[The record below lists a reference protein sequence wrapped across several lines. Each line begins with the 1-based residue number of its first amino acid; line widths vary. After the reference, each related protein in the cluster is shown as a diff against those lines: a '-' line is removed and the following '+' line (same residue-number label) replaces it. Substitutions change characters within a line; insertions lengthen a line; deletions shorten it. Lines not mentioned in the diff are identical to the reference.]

1 MSMAPTA
8 KLSWN
13 AIVWLLAISGIGMPP
28 SVPPLPEDPAVM
40 NVAPEKCLVY
50 LSSAGTAEAD
60 PNSPNQTEQLMA
72 EPEVRRMANEIE
84 RAVREALKNFASQD
98 VLSPGLSADEIVEL
112 GKTLTTRPL
121 TAYVSDAQI
130 SRRGPIF
137 RGGIVINCSD
147 RLDKMKALVDRML
160 KSVPPKYVEKVQI
173 DGAEWTSI
181 KFTPLVKATL
191 GFKDERFYLAL
202 GDGEL
207 QEMLA
212 RGRGESPKWLAELR
226 EKMPVERTSTII
238 YVNTQA
244 VMQLGLPLAGPKVG
258 RIVDAVGFDNVTSLA
273 SVSGLDKEGFVTKTL
288 WSIDGRPRGFFRL
301 AEIEPLAPGDLTVV
315 PQDATFAAAFK
326 VDPAKMFD
334 VISEIIEKIEP
345 DAKKEF
351 DHAFEIMAEQYG
363 LNMRDDILAP
373 LGDTWRIYDSPSEG
387 GVISGLTAVVEVK
400 DHKRA
405 AETLRKLN
413 DLWDTWLKE
422 QANETHGDPHLLDR
436 VCYLRSMRVERL
448 EFNGEV
454 IHSFNGMLLG
464 PPCTPAWC
472 LTDKELIISL
482 NPQGIKGYLS
492 RGKDFKSLAGVPE
505 VAELFQ
511 GDSGPMKF
519 AYCNSQRIFDILYP
533 AVLSSANFSA
543 LRLRLAGIDMNTSMI
558 PSARAIRPH
567 LRPSVMS
574 ARRVPSGIEII
585 ERRTVPGPSV
595 AALAPVGVGALIPA
609 VQSARQSS
617 KRVQSMN
624 NMKQIAL
631 SMMVY
636 ECAHKKFPPAY
647 IVDKDGKPLLS
658 WRVMMLP
665 YIERSNLYSDFHLD
679 EPWDSPHN
687 KKLIERMP
695 SVFRSPNSKLRD
707 KGKTNYLTV
716 RGENTIF
723 PGKKRIGLADI
734 RDGTSNTIMT
744 VEVSDDSAVIWT
756 KPDDFA
762 YNEKDPKK
770 GLLGLRR
777 GGFLAGF
784 ADGSVRFIPARIDP
798 KTLIALFT
806 CAGKETIPSDY

>member
-1 MSMAPTA
+1 MSTLPGWISLAWM
-8 KLSWN
+8 
-13 AIVWLLAISGIGMPP
+13 LAISGIGIPP
-28 SVPPLPEDPAVM
+28 SVPPLPEEPAVM

-50 LSSAGTAEAD
+50 LSLAGTAEAD

-72 EPEVRRMANEIE
+72 EPEVRRMAEEIE
-84 RAVREALKNFASQD
+84 RAVREALKNIARQD
-98 VLSPGLSADEIVEL
+98 ELSPGLTADETVEL
-112 GKTLTTRPL
+112 GKILTRRPL
-121 TAYVSDAQI
+121 TVYVSDAQM
-130 SRRGPIF
+130 SQRGPVV
-137 RGGIVINCSD
+137 RGGIVLNCGD
-147 RLDKMKALVDRML
+147 QLDKMKAIVDHFL
-160 KSVPPKYVEKVQI
+160 KAVPPKYVEKVQI
-173 DGAEWTSI
+173 DGADWTSI
-181 KFTPLVKATL
+181 KFTPLVQATL

-207 QEMLA
+207 QAMLA
-212 RGRGESPKWLAELR
+212 RGRGKSPKWLAELR
-226 EKMPVERTSTII
+226 KQLPVERTSTIL

-244 VMQLGLPLAGPKVG
+244 AMQLGLPLAGPKVA
-258 RIVDAVGFDNVTSLA
+258 RIVDAVGFDNVTSL
-273 SVSGLDKEGFVTKTL
+273 SSISGLDKEGFVTKTL
-288 WSIDGRPRGFFRL
+288 WSIDGKPQGFFRL
-301 AEIEPLAPGDLTVV
+301 AEIEPLTPGDLAVV

-326 VDPAKMFD
+326 VDPAEMFD

-345 DAKKEF
+345 EAKKEF
-351 DHAFEIMAEQYG
+351 DRAFEMMSEQYG

-373 LGDTWRIYDSPSEG
+373 FGDTWRVYDSPSEG
-387 GVISGLTAVVEVK
+387 GVISGLTAVVKVK

-413 DLWDTWLKE
+413 DQWNTWLKK
-422 QANETHGDPHLLDR
+422 QANGTHGNPHLINR
-436 VCYLRSMRVERL
+436 QAYRRSMRVERL

-454 IHSFNGMLLG
+454 IHSLNGPMLRL
-464 PPCTPAWC
+464 PYTPALC
-472 LTDKELIISL
+472 LTDKELIVSL

-492 RGKDFKSLAGVPE
+492 RGDDFKSLAGVPE
-505 VAELFQ
+505 VAKLFQ

-533 AVLSSANFSA
+533 VVLSGTNFATFSMRPVIN
-543 LRLRLAGIDMNTSMI
+543 LNTSMI

-585 ERRTVPGPSV
+585 ERRTLPGPSV
-595 AALAPVGVGALIPA
+595 AALAPVGVGALLPA

-617 KRVQSMN
+617 KRVQSAN
-624 NMKQIAL
+624 NMKYINLAMHNHAQA
-631 SMMVY
+631 Y
-636 ECAHKKFPPAY
+636 RKFTPAY
-647 IVDKDGKPLLS
+647 IADKDGKPLLS
-658 WRVMMLP
+658 WRVKILP
-665 YIERSNLYSDFHLD
+665 FLEDDGNRLYKQFHLD

-687 KKLIERMP
+687 KKLIEKMP
-695 SVFRSPNSKLRD
+695 SVFKSPNSKLRD

-716 RGENTIF
+716 RGEKTIF
-723 PGKKRIGLADI
+723 SGKDAMTFAKI
-734 RDGTSNTIMT
+734 RDGTSNTITT

-770 GLLGLRR
+770 GLLGLQQ

-798 KTLIALFT
+798 KILIALFT
-806 CAGKETIPSDY
+806 CAGGEVIPRDY